1 MPNEAA
7 NQEQAFLIELLR
19 ATYQN
24 QEVYP
29 ILQQN
34 LSKLND
40 NLAFILR
47 KWVSD
52 RFAKEPA
59 IAINLARVI
68 IQLSTIIQ
76 GFEQGSLASNLEIA
90 IAGYETV
97 LQVCTRE
104 AFPKEWDVVQQ
115 ALVTAYQQR
124 QQILSRTIGEL
135 REQTIQTQ
143 TQINTLTEQLQEE
156 LQQAKQ
162 QVNDLKTTIT
172 QLKQEEGNSESKIEI
187 TSLIAEFKELKQRQD
202 RVEQF
207 TTVNISPKTEQFNT
221 AIFYDIEN
229 LTMGR
234 NNPNLKFS
242 LKDIQTNLENTTLV
256 NKIAIQCAYADW
268 SDFRLRPLKNEIQE
282 LGIEAIQI
290 FDYSHKRNAADMQ
303 LAIDIMELAQSR
315 PTLQV
320 FVIVSGDGAFA
331 ALAKKLHEYG
341 KTVIGCAYEGQINR
355 ILKSVCDCFIPIPDP
370 QGKIED
376 IPINE
381 VTRESFL
388 NDTILVVT
396 NKVLQDLKN
405 NFEQLSQLK
414 EGGILLPKIH
424 TILKHN
430 IPNFDQEREKHGYR
444 LLKFLLKKA
453 IEGTDICLSSDNNK
467 LILRETLTLGSN
479 GSSNKTLNC
488 GSPYLRARV
497 LTTNSVNLS

>member
-7 NQEQAFLIELLR
+7 NQEQAFLIKLLK
-19 ATYQN
+19 AIYQN
-24 QEVYP
+24 QEVYS
-29 ILQQN
+29 ILEQN

-47 KWVSD
+47 KWISD
-52 RFAKEPA
+52 RFVKEPA
-59 IAINLARVI
+59 NAVNIAKVI
-68 IQLSTIIQ
+68 IQLSKIIQ
-76 GFEQGSLASNLEIA
+76 GFEQGNLASNLEIA

-104 AFPKEWDVVQQ
+104 ASPKEWDAVQQ

-124 QQILSRTIGEL
+124 QLILSRTIGEL
-135 REQTIQTQ
+135 RNQTIQTQ

-156 LQQAKQ
+156 LQQAKLQ
-162 QVNDLKTTIT
+162 INDFKTTIT
-172 QLKQEEGNSESKIEI
+172 QLKQEEANSESKIEI
-187 TSLIAEFKELKQRQD
+187 TSLIAEFKELKQRQS

-207 TTVNISPKTEQFNT
+207 TTANILPKTEQFNT

-234 NNPNLKFS
+234 NNPNLNFS
-242 LKDIQTNLENTTLV
+242 LKEIQTNLENTTLV

-268 SDFRLRPLKNEIQE
+268 SDSRLRPLKNEIQE

-290 FDYSHKRNAADMQ
+290 FDYSHKRNAPDMQ
-303 LAIDIMELAQSR
+303 LAIDIMELAQNR

-355 ILKSVCDCFIPIPDP
+355 IFKSVCDCFIPIPDP
-370 QGKIED
+370 QVKIED

-381 VTRESFL
+381 VTSESTL
-388 NDTILVVT
+388 NDDILVVT
-396 NKVLQDLKN
+396 NKILQDFKQ
-405 NFEQLSQLK
+405 NFEQLSQLQ
-414 EGGILLPKIH
+414 EGGILLPQIKQYWKIISQ
-424 TILKHN
+424 ILTK
-430 IPNFDQEREKHGYR
+430 K
-444 LLKFLLKKA
+444 LKSMV
-453 IEGTDICLSSDNNK
+453 IIS
-467 LILRETLTLGSN
+467 
-479 GSSNKTLNC
+479 
-488 GSPYLRARV
+488 
-497 LTTNSVNLS
+497 

>member
-7 NQEQAFLIELLR
+7 NQEQTFLIELLR

-29 ILQQN
+29 LLQHN

-40 NLAFILR
+40 DLALMLR

-59 IAINLARVI
+59 NAINIARVI
-68 IQLSTIIQ
+68 VKLSTIIQ
-76 GFEQGSLASNLEIA
+76 GFEQGNLASNLEIA

-97 LQVCTRE
+97 LQVCTSE

-156 LQQAKQ
+156 LQQAKL

-172 QLKQEEGNSESKIEI
+172 QLKGEEVNSESRIEI
-187 TSLIAEFKELKQRQD
+187 TSLIAELKELKQRQI
-202 RVEQF
+202 RVEHF
-207 TTVNISPKTEQFNT
+207 TNSTNFSSKTEQFNT

-234 NNPNLKFS
+234 NNPNLNFS
-242 LKDIQTNLENTTLV
+242 LKQIQTNLENTTLV

-268 SDFRLRPLKNEIQE
+268 SDSRLRLLKNEIQE
-282 LGIEAIQI
+282 LGIEAIQV
-290 FDYSHKRNAADMQ
+290 FDYSYKRNAADMQ
-303 LAIDIMELAQSR
+303 LAIDIMEFAQSR
-315 PTLQV
+315 PALQV

-355 ILKSVCDCFIPIPDP
+355 IFKSVCDRFIPIPAP
-370 QGKIED
+370 QAKIED

-381 VTRESFL
+381 VSNESLLNDDILVATKKFLQKLKQNIEQLTQLQQDGIHISQIHKLLRENIPDFDEKRESHGEKL
-388 NDTILVVT
+388 T
-396 NKVLQDLKN
+396 N
-405 NFEQLSQLK
+405 F
-414 EGGILLPKIH
+414 
-424 TILKHN
+424 
-430 IPNFDQEREKHGYR
+430 
-444 LLKFLLKKA
+444 LKKV
-453 IEGTDICLSSDNNK
+453 IEETDICLSIDNNK
-467 LILRETLTLGSN
+467 LILKEILPTGSN
-479 GSSNKTLNC
+479 GLSNKTLKSLAASN
-488 GSPYLRARV
+488 GNFKEIAVVGKP
-497 LTTNSVNLS
+497 